1 MLAVDGQDGRVV
13 LARGRHD
20 HLACG
25 DQHLFGGERDGLAR
39 LQCG

>member
-1 MLAVDGQDGRVV
+1 M

-20 HLACG
+20 RLARG

-39 LQCG
+39 LQRG

>member
-13 LARGRHD
+13 LPRGRHD
-20 HLACG
+20 RLARS

-39 LQCG
+39 LQRS